1 MDRSESGLEISG
13 GPGLKQ
19 VMVAMS
25 LFFVGV
31 LAVIVAKQMS
41 AEAMAVIVGVICGV
55 AAAIPTSLLLLVVLT
70 RSERRRWEEQEEQHR
85 QAQKQYPPVVV
96 IQGGAPQALPPG
108 TPPGYWPSPGAW
120 PAASGP
126 MADRQWHVV
135 GGEELLDD

>member
-25 LFFVGV
+25 LIFVGV

-41 AEAMAVIVGVICGV
+41 AEAMAVVIGIICGV
-55 AAAIPTSLLLLVVLT
+55 LAAIPTSLLLLVVLT
-70 RSERRRWEEQEEQHR
+70 RSERRRYDEEDRKKSQR
-85 QAQKQYPPVVV
+85 QYPPVVV

-108 TPPGYWPSPGAW
+108 TPAGYWPSPA
-120 PAASGP
+120 PGP
-126 MADRQWHVV
+126 LNDRQWQVV
-135 GGEELLDD
+135 GGEDLLEDRRWQQ